1 MAPACLACRQQLV
14 WLFVIVLCFSMILQY
29 ASTALVYDRL
39 TLLTIRNSVG
49 KLIKQDLAKAST
61 CAPPFEF
68 TIPESLRRPAYAAP
82 GRKRRRRRGKR
93 GGVSI
98 RWKLY
103 LASSAVPR
111 SGSSV
116 FRHGLVSDR
125 CSSRRCWDRG
135 VVGPV
140 VPAFDSAPSQVFLP
154 RLHRRGVN
162 SANLRPLCQVSQLA
176 YESICVKM
184 ALVNSRSVV
193 NKTFILNDFFT
204 SQCLDFLFL
213 TETWIKVGDLSP
225 FTELVPPDCDFLSS
239 PRTAGRGGGLASVFK
254 KKFDCRSIKTDT
266 FSSFEVQLMQ
276 IDSRNPVCWYT
287 DHRKSTRRYRI
298 MNSETNK
305 DFCTMYEATFSNW
318 YYDCSPSDLC
328 ADELLTLFTSVCS
341 NILDSIAP
349 LKTTCFK
356 PKSEPWLNDSTR
368 ATRRLCRRAE
378 RKWKKDKLQ
387 VSYEIFKNRLSNY
400 QKTVKMARVK
410 YFSGLIEKNRGNPRF
425 FFSTLNAVI
434 NPPVSESF
442 DVSLQTC
449 ENFRIYFSDKISDI
463 RCSIQPPDHDLL
475 VPLVTCPAVFHQ
487 FEPVSITSLTEV
499 VKHLRPSISPQDII
513 PARFFKHVFNVVGH
527 SILILINCCLAT
539 GSMPAH
545 FKHAI
550 VQPLLKRSN
559 LDSKELS
566 NFRPISKLP
575 FLSKVLEKVVVIQLQ
590 TFLRNNSV
598 LEVFQSGFRA
608 LHSTESALL
617 KVHNDI
623 LLTLDSGA
631 SASLVLLDLSAAF
644 DTVDHNILISR
655 LEHYAGVR
663 GMALQWFKSYLTN
676 RSFAV
681 KVGECLSTS
690 APLTSGVPQGS
701 ILAPLLFS
709 LYMLPL
715 GSIFRKHG
723 VSFHCYADDTQIYM
737 PLQKN
742 DKNALTPLLNCLRD
756 VKSWMALN
764 FLKYNDSKTE
774 IILFGQIENL
784 ASVNVHLG
792 PLAAHNKVAVKN
804 LGVWF
809 DRELKFDKQINNVVK
824 SCFFNL
830 RLLAKVKPFLSA
842 TDLEKLIHA
851 FIFSRL
857 DYCNTIYIG
866 VNQTALARL
875 QAVQNAAARL
885 LTGTPK
891 HEHITPIL
899 FSLKWLPVRFRIE
912 YKLLVFVFKSL
923 NGLAP
928 TYLDALV
935 KHHTSARSLRSSD
948 QQLLTIP
955 RARLKLKGD
964 RAFSVAAPKLWNLLP
979 VSIRSAQTISSFKLL
994 LKTYLLTQAFNLS
1007 EC

>member
-1 MAPACLACRQQLV
+1 
-14 WLFVIVLCFSMILQY
+14 
-29 ASTALVYDRL
+29 
-39 TLLTIRNSVG
+39 
-49 KLIKQDLAKAST
+49 
-61 CAPPFEF
+61 
-68 TIPESLRRPAYAAP
+68 
-82 GRKRRRRRGKR
+82 
-93 GGVSI
+93 
-98 RWKLY
+98 
-103 LASSAVPR
+103 
-111 SGSSV
+111 
-116 FRHGLVSDR
+116 
-125 CSSRRCWDRG
+125 
-135 VVGPV
+135 
-140 VPAFDSAPSQVFLP
+140 
-154 RLHRRGVN
+154 
-162 SANLRPLCQVSQLA
+162 
-176 YESICVKM
+176 
-184 ALVNSRSVV
+184 
-193 NKTFILNDFFT
+193 
-204 SQCLDFLFL
+204 
-213 TETWIKVGDLSP
+213 
-225 FTELVPPDCDFLSS
+225 
-239 PRTAGRGGGLASVFK
+239 
-254 KKFDCRSIKTDT
+254 
-266 FSSFEVQLMQ
+266 MQ
-276 IDSRNPVCWYT
+276 IDSRNPVLCVLVYRPPKVNKNFISEFT
-287 DHRKSTRRYRI
+287 GFLGGIMMKYDRLVILGDFNIHICCPSNGLAREFLNLIDSFNLVQSVTGPTHKLGHTLDLVLSYGLTVCDFEIMETGFSDHKSVVFNITLSCSVGKPSTRRYRI
-298 MNSETNK
+298 MNSETSN
-305 DFCTMYEATFSNW
+305 DFCTMYEASLSNGD
-318 YYDCSPSDLC
+318 YDCSPSDLC
-328 ADELLTLFTSVCS
+328 ADDLLTSFTSVCS

-349 LKTTCFK
+349 LKTRCFK

-368 ATRRLCRRAE
+368 AARRLCRRAE

-425 FFSTLNAVI
+425 LFSTLNAVI
-434 NPPVSESF
+434 NPPVSESS
-442 DVSLQTC
+442 DVSLHTC

-463 RCSIQPPDHDLL
+463 RCSIQPSDHDLL

-513 PARFFKHVFNVVGH
+513 PARFLKHVFNVVSH

-539 GSMPAH
+539 CSMPAH

-559 LDSKELS
+559 LDSTELS

-631 SASLVLLDLSAAF
+631 SAILVLLDLSAAF

-742 DKNALTPLLNCLRD
+742 DKNALTSLLNCLRD

-764 FLKYNDSKTE
+764 FLKFNDSKTE

-842 TDLEKLIHA
+842 IDLEKLIHA

-875 QAVQNAAARL
+875 QVVQNAAARL
-885 LTGTPK
+885 LTGTRK

-935 KHHTSARSLRSSD
+935 KRHTSARSLRSSD

-964 RAFSVAAPKLWNLLP
+964 RAFSVAGPKLWNLLP
-979 VSIRSAQTISSFKLL
+979 VSIRSAQTISS
-994 LKTYLLTQAFNLS
+994 Y
-1007 EC
+1007 